1 MSDESAKEEDKDSD
15 MKQSDK
21 HPFVPADEATVKAGD
36 QGHEFKSAKE
46 QAQDDIKNIEG
57 EVDRYELDFKHC
69 TIRKIYLR

>member
-36 QGHEFKSAKE
+36 QGHKVKSSE
-46 QAQDDIKNIEG
+46 EEDDIKITEG
-57 EVDRYELDFKHC
+57 EVDTYKLDFKHC
-69 TIRKIYLR
+69 TIRKIYFMN